1 MKSIGSF
8 CIWNSLAML
17 VLLVWGGLALLV
29 LFMPPTV
36 FAAEESQCITCHRE
50 VTPNIVKDFLS
61 GEMGKA
67 GTDCSD
73 CHGSEHMSADDVAK
87 VALPTEETCKK
98 CHEEKHSQ
106 YMAGKHAAGWIAMSV
121 MPKTGLQP
129 HAYIQGMKGCGG
141 CHKVGVRDE
150 ASRKDARYGSP
161 CDSCHT
167 RHKFSKE
174 EASKPEA
181 CRTCHMG
188 FDHPQWEMWSGSKHG
203 VIYQTEGDTGRAPKC
218 QTCHMQDGD
227 HGVMTAWGFLAL
239 RLPEDD
245 PEWMGYRA
253 TILKGLHVLDPEG
266 NPTPRLD
273 AVKAGNLARL
283 TKEAWQAERDKMI
296 NICSKCH
303 SKSYAKTNLEN
314 ADAMIKEAD
323 KLMAEA
329 IEIVADLYAK
339 GIIKPEEGKA
349 AYPDVLTFYDAITPI
364 EQTLYVMFLEHRM
377 RAFQGAFHMNPD
389 YVTWYGL
396 AEMKKDLVEIK
407 HEAARMLRESE

>member
-1 MKSIGSF
+1 MKSIGSKV
-8 CIWNSLAML
+8 IWGCLAVL
-17 VLLVWGGLALLV
+17 VLLLPA
-29 LFMPPTV
+29 TV
-36 FAAEESQCITCHRE
+36 PAAEESACITCHRE

-61 GEMGKA
+61 GAMGQA

-73 CHGSEHMSADDVAK
+73 CHGSGHMNGTDAAK
-87 VALPTEETCKK
+87 VELPTADTCKK
-98 CHEEKHSQ
+98 CHEEKHAQ
-106 YMAGKHAAGWIAMSV
+106 YMEGKHALGWVAMNA
-121 MPKTGLQP
+121 MPKTGFQP

-141 CHKVGVRDE
+141 CHKIGVRDE
-150 ASRKDARYGSP
+150 ASRQEARYGSP

-174 EASKPEA
+174 EAAKPEA

-218 QTCHMQDGD
+218 QTCHMPDGD

-239 RLPEDD
+239 RLPEED
-245 PEWMGYRA
+245 PEWMAYRT
-253 TILKGLHVLDPEG
+253 TILKGLHVLDPDG
-266 NPTPRLD
+266 KPTPRLEV
-273 AVKAGNLARL
+273 VKAGKLARL
-283 TKEAWQAERDKMI
+283 TKEEWQAQRDQMLD
-296 NICSKCH
+296 ICSKCH
-303 SKSYAKTNLEN
+303 SRSYAKTNLEN
-314 ADAMIKEAD
+314 GDAMIKEAD

-329 IEIVADLYAK
+329 IEIVADLYTR
-339 GIIKPEEGKA
+339 GIIKAQDGKP
-349 AYPDVLTFYDAITPI
+349 AYPDLLTFYDAITPI

-407 HEAARMLRESE
+407 KEAEDMIREAE

>member
-1 MKSIGSF
+1 MNRIVKMGCFCVAALVMALPATGWAKKSA
-8 CIWNSLAML
+8 CIK
-17 VLLVWGGLALLV
+17 
-29 LFMPPTV
+29 
-36 FAAEESQCITCHRE
+36 CHE
-50 VTPNIVKDFLS
+50 KVTPNIVKDFKS
-61 GEMGKA
+61 GEMGKN
-67 GTDCSD
+67 GVDCAD
-73 CHGSEHMSADDVAK
+73 CHGAEHKSAEDVAK
-87 VALPTEETCKK
+87 VKLPTEKTCQT
-98 CHEEKHSQ
+98 CHEKQHDQ
-106 YMAGKHAAGWIAMSV
+106 YMAGKHSLGWIAMNA
-121 MPKTGLQP
+121 MPKTGFQP
-129 HAYIQGMKGCGG
+129 HAYIQGLKGCGG
-141 CHKVGVRDE
+141 CHKVGVRTE
-150 ASRKDARYGSP
+150 KERAESRYGSP

-218 QTCHMQDGD
+218 QTCHMDDGD
-227 HGVMTAWGFLAL
+227 HQVMTSWGFLAL

-253 TILKGLHVLDPEG
+253 TILKGLHVLDPQG

-273 AVKAGNLARL
+273 VVKAGKVARL
-283 TKEAWQAERDKMI
+283 SKEEWQAERDKMLG
-296 NICSKCH
+296 ICNKCH
-303 SKSYAKTNLEN
+303 SKTFAQTQLAN
-314 ADAMIKEAD
+314 ADNMIKEAD

-339 GIIKPEEGKA
+339 KIIKPEPGKA
-349 AYPDVLTFYDAITPI
+349 AYPDVLTFYDAMTPI

-407 HEAARMLRESE
+407 HEAKRMIQEAERK